1 MNKIN
6 ESGKVTFGQAWKD
19 LWKGYVDFKG
29 TSTRAGFWWGALIYA
44 VCNFVVG
51 FIKGF
56 ISGFMGSMGM
66 VPNVTVIMTIYYVL
80 LVIITIPI
88 LAAAAR
94 HFRDEGLKDGVIIAL
109 VIAYIALQVLLK
121 LQPAI
126 LWLVFIFNVVM
137 IVLLCM
143 PTGKFNGNSNKEG

>member
-19 LWKGYVDFKG
+19 FWVGYFDFKG

-44 VCNFVVG
+44 VCNFIVG
-51 FIKGF
+51 F
-56 ISGFMGSMGM
+56 MASMGM
-66 VPNVTVIMTIYYVL
+66 SYNTTVITAIL
-80 LVIITIPI
+80 LIVITIPI

-121 LQPAI
+121 LQPAV
-126 LWLVFIFNVVM
+126 LWLAFIFNVVM

-143 PTGKFNGNSNKEG
+143 PTGKFNKE

>member
-19 LWKGYVDFKG
+19 FWVGYFDFKG

-44 VCNFVVG
+44 VCNFIVG
-51 FIKGF
+51 F
-56 ISGFMGSMGM
+56 MASMGM
-66 VPNVTVIMTIYYVL
+66 SSNTTVITAIL
-80 LVIITIPI
+80 LIVITIPI

-121 LQPAI
+121 LQPAV
-126 LWLVFIFNVVM
+126 LWLAFIFNVVM

-143 PTGKFNGNSNKEG
+143 PTGKFNKE